1 MLTRDEAF
9 NLAQQQSP
17 TLEEALIKIERHAR
31 AGEYLAEF
39 KLLSKD
45 VIKELEKLGFTVC
58 RVNFNI
64 SVISWGGI
72 VCK

>member
-17 TLEEALIKIERHAR
+17 TLEEVLLNIEHHAR
-31 AGEYLAEF
+31 AGEYSTEF
-39 KLLSKD
+39 QLLSKD

-58 RVNFNI
+58 RINFNI
-64 SVISWGGI
+64 SGISWGKI
-72 VCK
+72 VWK